1 MPDQHGL
8 SRRRVL
14 TLGAASLTC
23 LLALPRT
30 LAARRLPGPFEE
42 EDDDNLLVLVQLA
55 GGNDGL
61 STVVPFRDDAYL
73 AARTTTCIDPA
84 TVLRLD
90 DDRGLNPDLP
100 RLHAAY
106 GRGELAIVEGCG
118 YPQPNRSHFKA
129 MEIWGTASEA
139 GKSAGD
145 GWVSRLVTTAYGAER
160 LATRVVHVGAQL
172 PDPLIST
179 DHPVLCFES
188 PVAYRLAAGEA
199 PLDAVLEESSAGAAG
214 SVRSRL
220 RAMLDDARSSSDAVR
235 AAAARYRPSLEYPA
249 SPLGKALQTTAALI
263 TARIGCRILSVTL
276 TGFDT
281 HANQLVQHQDMLQQL
296 DGALGAF
303 LEDVRA
309 TERGK
314 QVLVLVYSEFGRRVA
329 ENASGGTDHGAAAPM
344 FLAGLPVQGGLY
356 GRHPSLT
363 ELDDGDLIHTTDFRS
378 VYGTVIRDWFG
389 IEPSR
394 VLRADYPVLPLLKV

>member
-1 MPDQHGL
+1 MQDHLL

-23 LLALPRT
+23 LFALPRT
-30 LAARRLPGPFEE
+30 LAARRLLGPFEE
-42 EDDDNLLVLVQLA
+42 DDDDNLLVLVQLA

-61 STVVPFRDDAYL
+61 STVVPFADDAYH
-73 AARTTTCIDPA
+73 AARATIGIDPA

-90 DDRGLNPDLP
+90 DYRGLNPDLA
-100 RLHAAY
+100 RLHAAF

-118 YPQPNRSHFKA
+118 YPRPNRSHFKA

-139 GKSAGD
+139 GKAAGD
-145 GWVSRLVTTAYGAER
+145 GWVSRLMTTAFGADK
-160 LATRVVHVGAQL
+160 LPTRAVHVGAQL
-172 PDPLIST
+172 PDVLIST

-199 PLDAVLEESSAGAAG
+199 PLGEVLAESSAGEAG

-220 RAMLDDARSSSDAVR
+220 RAMLDDARASSAEVR
-235 AAAARYRPSLEYPA
+235 AAAARYQPSVEYPV
-249 SPLGKALQTTAALI
+249 SPLGQALQVTAALI
-263 TARIGCRILSVTL
+263 AARTGCRILSVTL

-281 HANQLVQHQDMLQQL
+281 HANQRSLHQDMLRQL

-303 LEDVRA
+303 LEDVRG
-309 TERGK
+309 TERGRK
-314 QVLVLVYSEFGRRVA
+314 VLVLVYSEFGRRVE

-344 FLAGLPVQGGLY
+344 FLAGLPVQGGIY
-356 GRHPSLT
+356 GRHPSLV

-394 VLRADYPVLPLLKV
+394 VLRADYPALPLLKT